1 MIIADSVPMN
11 KQSKLYMFNSWFVTN
26 GDKPPIPTPLKNN
39 VDTLRGNVIA
49 PTFCRALLLI
59 Y

>member
-1 MIIADSVPMN
+1 MIIAASVPMN

-39 VDTLRGNVIA
+39 VDT
-49 PTFCRALLLI
+49 P
-59 Y
+59 

>member
-26 GDKPPIPTPLKNN
+26 GDQPPIPTPLKNN
-39 VDTLRGNVIA
+39 VDT
-49 PTFCRALLLI
+49 P
-59 Y
+59 